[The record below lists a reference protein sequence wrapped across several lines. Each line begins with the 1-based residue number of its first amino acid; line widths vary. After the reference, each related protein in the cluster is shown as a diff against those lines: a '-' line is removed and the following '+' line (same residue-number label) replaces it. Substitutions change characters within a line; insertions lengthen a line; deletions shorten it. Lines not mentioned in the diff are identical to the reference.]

1 MHSRKR
7 LLHTYPK
14 TARGLHSGTQNDAIH
29 RNLLKYQFHGGVKMR
44 KRSILPSLFLVL
56 VIAVTAASAAS
67 VKGWGEQVR
76 GSA

>member
-1 MHSRKR
+1 
-7 LLHTYPK
+7 
-14 TARGLHSGTQNDAIH
+14 
-29 RNLLKYQFHGGVKMR
+29 MR
-44 KRSILPSLFLVL
+44 KRSILLFVSLVL

>member
-1 MHSRKR
+1 
-7 LLHTYPK
+7 
-14 TARGLHSGTQNDAIH
+14 
-29 RNLLKYQFHGGVKMR
+29 MR